1 MTIAVFGSINMD
13 ITAYSDRLPK
23 PGETLHG
30 DRYLTGLGG
39 KGANQAAAAAR
50 LGAATDF
57 IGRVGRDHFGNTAL
71 ELLQSLGVDVKHVV
85 NDPDNPTGIAIIN
98 VDSDG
103 ENFITVVGGANF
115 AIDGSDVEGA
125 ADSLER
131 AQVLLLQLE
140 VPWPPMMLAAGRARA
155 GGAKI
160 ILDPAPAP
168 SDAGKIDLS
177 RIDILTPNETETEI
191 LTGIRPRDNATA
203 AEAARFLHAK
213 GTPTVLIKLGDQGA
227 YLSTGRNAMLIPPFK
242 VETIDSVAAGDC
254 FNGGLAYALSIGL
267 GIAEAARFAS
277 ACGALSTTR
286 YGAAAAAP
294 TLAEVEALLSKT

>member
-103 ENFITVVGGANF
+103 ENFITVV
-115 AIDGSDVEGA
+115 
-125 ADSLER
+125 
-131 AQVLLLQLE
+131 
-140 VPWPPMMLAAGRARA
+140 
-155 GGAKI
+155 
-160 ILDPAPAP
+160 
-168 SDAGKIDLS
+168 
-177 RIDILTPNETETEI
+177 
-191 LTGIRPRDNATA
+191 
-203 AEAARFLHAK
+203 
-213 GTPTVLIKLGDQGA
+213 
-227 YLSTGRNAMLIPPFK
+227 
-242 VETIDSVAAGDC
+242 
-254 FNGGLAYALSIGL
+254 
-267 GIAEAARFAS
+267 
-277 ACGALSTTR
+277 
-286 YGAAAAAP
+286 
-294 TLAEVEALLSKT
+294 